1 MRGQDALGILPTGA
15 GKSLCYQLP
24 ALFLEGVVVV
34 VSPLIALMKDQHER
48 LDEIKIDAARLDS
61 TVNKGKQAQ
70 HERAMIN
77 GEKEVVLLTPERLQA
92 VEHLEPLKR
101 RGVALFVVDEAH
113 CVSHWGHDFRPAYL
127 ELRAVIKQLGRPPV
141 LALTATAP
149 PNRIQEILHN
159 LGMRDARVVRDG
171 VERGNLFLEVYRTV
185 NRAEKEQRL
194 EQVLR
199 ETDGVGIL
207 YVSTIRR
214 VDEIHAWLVERGV
227 EAVRYHGRL
236 TANERNAAQD
246 TFMSGRCRI
255 MVATNAFGLGIDKAD
270 VRFVAHWNYP
280 DSIES
285 YYQEAGRAGRDGQP
299 ARCVLFYRLEDKRL
313 RSFFLGGKHPRSEDA
328 LRLLRALSVEPAAST
343 GTSVSALVREC
354 GFSERRVRVLLSV
367 LEAMNVVIRQGT
379 RRRLQRRMN
388 EADAKL
394 FVSKLDGR
402 YEADQ
407 ERLRAM
413 MHYGEMVTCRF
424 QYMREYFGEPRGS
437 ACGHCDNCRDAPQTA
452 QTSSSPN
459 RRPHAVER
467 QPQAEGQT
475 GRQLNRTI
483 GASSMYRMKK

>member
-1 MRGQDALGILPTGA
+1 MPRTVLKRGPVRWERIRREAEQRFAVTEFRPGQRELIECVMRGQDALGILPTGA

-227 EAVRYHGRL
+227 EAVR
-236 TANERNAAQD
+236 
-246 TFMSGRCRI
+246 
-255 MVATNAFGLGIDKAD
+255 
-270 VRFVAHWNYP
+270 
-280 DSIES
+280 
-285 YYQEAGRAGRDGQP
+285 
-299 ARCVLFYRLEDKRL
+299 
-313 RSFFLGGKHPRSEDA
+313 
-328 LRLLRALSVEPAAST
+328 
-343 GTSVSALVREC
+343 
-354 GFSERRVRVLLSV
+354 
-367 LEAMNVVIRQGT
+367 
-379 RRRLQRRMN
+379 
-388 EADAKL
+388 
-394 FVSKLDGR
+394 
-402 YEADQ
+402 
-407 ERLRAM
+407 
-413 MHYGEMVTCRF
+413 
-424 QYMREYFGEPRGS
+424 
-437 ACGHCDNCRDAPQTA
+437 
-452 QTSSSPN
+452 
-459 RRPHAVER
+459 
-467 QPQAEGQT
+467 
-475 GRQLNRTI
+475 
-483 GASSMYRMKK
+483 